1 MPVEAEGAAFPGR
14 SFAGK
19 ITSIDSR
26 IDKVSRTFKVRA
38 SVPNPDRVLP
48 AGMFMRLVVVLSEK
62 DALTVPEEAIIAE
75 ADDTFVYL
83 ASEQK
88 AVRRSVKLGQRQPGV
103 VEITKGLAA
112 GEKIVVRGSQRLRDG
127 VPIRVVGAEGKTDA
141 PKGKKGASG
150 KGNGT

>member
-1 MPVEAEGAAFPGR
+1 
-14 SFAGK
+14 
-19 ITSIDSR
+19 
-26 IDKVSRTFKVRA
+26 
-38 SVPNPDRVLP
+38 
-48 AGMFMRLVVVLSEK
+48 
-62 DALTVPEEAIIAE
+62 VPEEAIIAE